1 MASRLNIR
9 TTGEVQGVFFRQS
22 AKSEAECLALNGFA
36 RNEPDGLVYIEA
48 EGEETALKE
57 FAEWCRKGPR
67 GARVGE
73 VNAQES
79 AVTNYKNF
87 EIR

>member
-9 TTGEVQGVFFRQS
+9 IIGEVQGVFFRQS

-57 FAEWCRKGPR
+57 FMEWCHKGPK
-67 GARVGE
+67 AAQIDE
-73 VNAQES
+73 VTTKEDDAIG
-79 AVTNYKNF
+79 YKNF